1 MVPET
6 AFLCRAY
13 CWVFLET
20 EFSEIKLILFM
31 NLRFV
36 RSRDVADKRFSLET
50 DLIKEEAVYF
60 LLTKLR

>member
-1 MVPET
+1 
-6 AFLCRAY
+6 
-13 CWVFLET
+13 
-20 EFSEIKLILFM
+20 M

-50 DLIKEEAVYF
+50 DLTKEEAVYF